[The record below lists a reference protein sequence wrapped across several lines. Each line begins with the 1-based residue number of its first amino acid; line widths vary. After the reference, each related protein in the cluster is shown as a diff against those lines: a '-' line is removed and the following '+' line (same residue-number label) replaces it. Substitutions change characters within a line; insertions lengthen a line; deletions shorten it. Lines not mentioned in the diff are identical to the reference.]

1 MSPTSDPSRQHGDSA
16 PSTPGAPAPPARRAR
31 DWGLPFPG
39 TPGPANAIT
48 DVPGIAVGTWQR
60 VDSPDP
66 REPVAWRIGEGP
78 VRTGVTAIV
87 PHAGSP
93 EPLQAWAG
101 TATLNGNGE
110 MTGTHWIADHGA
122 FAGPVL
128 ITNTHS
134 VGAAH
139 EGAVRWMTAR
149 WPQLFRDDH
158 AWAMPVVAETYDG
171 FTNDILGF
179 HVRPEHAI
187 AAIEDALR
195 RWREAAALAAGAG
208 GAHRGAAVPEG
219 NAGGGAGM
227 QSFGLKGGTGTSSR
241 IVDVDGG
248 RFRVGALVQSNF
260 GSRRQLTILGRRVG
274 PELAAPNPFEPAPET
289 GSIIVVL
296 ATDAPMS
303 PPQLQRLARRAGLG
317 IARTGGTAGN
327 YSGELMLALSV
338 AEPLP
343 ARGVTSPR
351 PWAHAP
357 RQLDESWLDG
367 LFEAAVEATEEA
379 IVNALFAAAAM
390 STIRPPGVLHAIDR
404 EAVARLLRA
413 P

>member
-1 MSPTSDPSRQHGDSA
+1 
-16 PSTPGAPAPPARRAR
+16 
-31 DWGLPFPG
+31 
-39 TPGPANAIT
+39 
-48 DVPGIAVGTWQR
+48 
-60 VDSPDP
+60 
-66 REPVAWRIGEGP
+66 
-78 VRTGVTAIV
+78 
-87 PHAGSP
+87 
-93 EPLQAWAG
+93 
-101 TATLNGNGE
+101 
-110 MTGTHWIADHGA
+110 
-122 FAGPVL
+122 VL

-139 EGAVRWMTAR
+139 EGAVRWMTER

-195 RWREAAALAAGAG
+195 RWRQA
-208 GAHRGAAVPEG
+208 AAVPSG
-219 NAGGGAGM
+219 PGGV
-227 QSFGLKGGTGTSSR
+227 R
-241 IVDVDGG
+241 
-248 RFRVGALVQSNF
+248 RGALVQSNF

-274 PELAAPNPFEPAPET
+274 PMLSAENPFEAVPET

-296 ATDAPMS
+296 ATDAPLS

-317 IARTGGTAGN
+317 IARTGGTGGN

-343 ARGVTSPR
+343 ARGVSAPR
-351 PWAHAP
+351 PLLHAP
-357 RQLDESWLDG
+357 RQLDESQLDP

-390 STIRPPGVLHAIDR
+390 STIRPPGILHRIDR
-404 EAVARLLRA
+404 DAVARLVREQ
-413 P
+413 